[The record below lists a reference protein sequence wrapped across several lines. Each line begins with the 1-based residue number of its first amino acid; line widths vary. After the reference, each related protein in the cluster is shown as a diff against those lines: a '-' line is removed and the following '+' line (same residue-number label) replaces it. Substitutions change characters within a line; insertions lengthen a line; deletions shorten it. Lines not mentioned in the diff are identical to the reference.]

1 MSAHFADR
9 LIERIRQK
17 GTPAC
22 VGLDPVYSH
31 LPADIAEQRELND
44 ETDVE
49 ASLDAVLEFCRRIIG
64 MVAPLVPAVKINS
77 AFFERYYWDGIE
89 GYYDLVQE
97 AAAAGLIVIGDIK
110 RGDIGHSSG
119 SYAKAHLSDPDFATL
134 DDLVAPDAVT
144 VNPYFGIDGIR
155 PFLETARESGD
166 KGLFALVQT
175 SNESAADVQ
184 GLTLEGGM
192 TVGER
197 VGVLV
202 NAWAGDEGLMGSSGY
217 SCLGAVVSPRDEA
230 STTKL
235 RALMPNCIFLVP
247 GFGAQGRTAEQIK
260 PCFKADGTGALVNAS
275 RSVIYAY
282 EDMKYLE
289 MYTSEWEKCVEHAC
303 RDFVAVLKTVV
314 TV

>member
-1 MSAHFADR
+1 VSAHFADR

-64 MVAPLVPAVKINS
+64 MVAPLIPAVKINS

-217 SCLGAVVSPRDEA
+217 SCLGAVVSPRDPA